1 MMQSNKQDYVDA
13 CVLFLKRKIQGLND
27 IMSETQSSANSDTKS
42 SAGDKHETSRAM
54 AHLENE
60 RLGRQLEVL
69 NLQLE
74 TIYTIKPETINS
86 NITIGTIIECEDF
99 NFFISTGLGKLKL
112 TDKSLFFAIAPDSP
126 IGIQLKNKKIG
137 ESITVGTKKQTLVNI
152 M

>member
-1 MMQSNKQDYVDA
+1 MNSNKENYINA
-13 CVLFLKRKIQGLND
+13 CVNFLKEKIEGINS
-27 IMSETQSSANSDTKS
+27 IMNETQSAANSDTKS

-60 RLGRQLEVL
+60 RLGRQLEIL

-74 TIYTIKPETINS
+74 TIYSINPKS
-86 NITIGTIIECEDF
+86 TNPNITLGSIIECTDF

-112 TDKSLFFAIAPDSP
+112 GNSSLFYAIAIDSP
-126 IGIQLKNKKIG
+126 IGKQLISKKVNDTILVGKNLQTIDKI
-137 ESITVGTKKQTLVNI
+137 

>member
-1 MMQSNKQDYVDA
+1 
-13 CVLFLKRKIQGLND
+13 RKIQGLND